1 MFYIMEIQKMD
12 TGAFAHLVYTAEDEA
27 NAWSTYYGKLSYAAI
42 SKLPMHTVVLLSA
55 DGEEMEHKAFWY
67 EPPKP
72 DPEPE
77 PEPEEETST
86 EEETSEETPEEE
98 TPTEE

>member
-12 TGAFAHLVYTAEDEA
+12 TGAFAHLVYTAEDES
-27 NAWSTYYGKLSYAAI
+27 NAWSTYYSKLSYAAI

-55 DGEEMEHKAFWY
+55 DGEEIEHKAFWY
-67 EPPKP
+67 TPPV
-72 DPEPE
+72 
-77 PEPEEETST
+77 
-86 EEETSEETPEEE
+86 EETPEEE